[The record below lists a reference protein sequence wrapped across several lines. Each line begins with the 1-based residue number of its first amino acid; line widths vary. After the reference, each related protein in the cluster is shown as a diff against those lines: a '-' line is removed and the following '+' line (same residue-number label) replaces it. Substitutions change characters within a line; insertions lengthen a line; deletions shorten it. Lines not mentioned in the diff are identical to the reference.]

1 MVKKGLCVTCVN
13 DKDCSFSRR
22 FPVLQCEEFSD
33 NEPTAKIT
41 NSGAAKC
48 SKRRGTRR
56 VDTETTESFD

>member
-1 MVKKGLCVTCVN
+1 MQNKGLCVTCSY
-13 DKDCSFSRR
+13 DETCSFPRR

-41 NSGAAKC
+41 NSSAEKC
-48 SKRRGTRR
+48 SKRRETRC

>member
-13 DKDCSFSRR
+13 DKDCIFSRR

-33 NEPTAKIT
+33 NEPTAEIT
-41 NSGAAKC
+41 NSSAAKC
-48 SKRRGTRR
+48 SKRRETRC